1 MRPTGQIKGADSPG
15 ESSGNP
21 LKRLVDLHRG
31 RTTTSY
37 TPAVPCKV
45 KREAP
50 RSKRQSGGVS
60 WGWDGVRDQ
69 ATGTKK
75 KGQWGRT
82 EECRGGGVHIGAFDY
97 RQDFFFLD
105 RKLVSSRQNL

>member
-50 RSKRQSGGVS
+50 RSKRHSGGVS

-82 EECRGGGVHIGAFDY
+82 EECRGGGGGTHWSL
-97 RQDFFFLD
+97 RL
-105 RKLVSSRQNL
+105 